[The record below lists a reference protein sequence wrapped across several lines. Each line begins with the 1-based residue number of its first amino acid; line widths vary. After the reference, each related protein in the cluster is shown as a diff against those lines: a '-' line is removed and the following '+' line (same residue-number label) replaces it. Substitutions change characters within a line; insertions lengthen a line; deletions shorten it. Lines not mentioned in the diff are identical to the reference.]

1 MEKSTSLGEHAMKDE
16 ETFSHERPPSTTSG
30 LERSSNS
37 DGHAHSSP
45 PTLPQDTPSSAHLPR
60 MERRLSLRPRMR
72 LLLVAGGYGLFRAV
86 SPSPRQAPS
95 ALQQA

>member
-72 LLLVAGGYGLFRAV
+72 LLLVALIVLIVVAGGYGLFRAV
-86 SPSPRQAPS
+86 SPSPR
-95 ALQQA
+95 